1 MAGEKLIK
9 KKTKFKWSM
18 VDDHGW
24 WTGTQIKSKKKDH
37 RSGAATF
44 KQK

>member
-1 MAGEKLIK
+1 
-9 KKTKFKWSM
+9 M